1 MRLGQIHERHA
12 AKAILAALPLVLG
25 GAPSALMA
33 GPARDFHA
41 DLSAE
46 NETKYTESPAIG
58 TADFHLELDTLTITW
73 KVTFRDLQGPLETA
87 WLYGPA
93 QPGANGKAFLKI
105 AAPGARNPIT
115 GTAAVTEAQVQYLL
129 YGWTYVNL
137 VTKNHPNGEIRG
149 QLDVR
154 APKDITR

>member
-1 MRLGQIHERHA
+1 MRPGRLHEQHP
-12 AKAILAALPLVLG
+12 AKILPAVVLSMLS

-33 GPARDFHA
+33 AAARDFHA

-46 NETKYTESPAIG
+46 NETTYTESPAIG
-58 TADFHLELDTLTITW
+58 TADFHLDLDSLTITW
-73 KVTFRDLQGPLETA
+73 KVAFRDLQAPVQTA

-105 AAPGARNPIT
+105 AAQGAKNPIT
-115 GTAAVTEAQVQYLL
+115 GKATVTEAQVQYLL

-137 VTKNHPNGEIRG
+137 VTKNHPNGELRG

-154 APKDITR
+154 ALKETAQ